1 MKVDINLT
9 NLKEED
15 FTYFLMDDINN
26 YLLNEMIP
34 HFKQEKDIQ
43 KISAALDI
51 VRANMNLYSLFHEYD
66 LSTIP
71 PPEPYKTY
79 PSCCSFDVK

>member
-51 VRANMNLYSLFHEYD
+51 VRANMDFYCLYHEYD
-66 LSTIP
+66 ISKAP
-71 PPEPYKTY
+71 PPQPYVVY
-79 PSCCSFDVK
+79 PSGCSFDVK